1 MRKLDFYHWT
11 REVPAVN
18 YLLMNLDNVYIDGTY
33 EVRHTEIPGIASAL
47 CTILDRDLPEYM
59 EEYGEALREMAEET
73 DEDYMNIDNFDYEL
87 NLLYDY
93 ADTCRIW
100 FGNGVV

>member
-1 MRKLDFYHWT
+1 MRKLEFNHWT

>member
-1 MRKLDFYHWT
+1 MRKLDFNHWT

-18 YLLMNLDNVYIDGTY
+18 NLLMNLDNVYIDGTY

-59 EEYGEALREMAEET
+59 EEYGEALREMAAET